1 MTKFNDRDRALRS
14 KLRVEQASLVKKL
27 KELESPDSGEKVS
40 RTDID
45 ACKGEIEVIRKEL
58 QSIEDGGHTVFMRA
72 KKMLKPKA
80 ELSQKEKKINWKKKQ
95 IDFRI
100 KSIREDLN
108 AESISAEER
117 IQKESELEKFENEK
131 SELDL
136 ELNAVNDYNHTRF
149 VVAHGE
155 HGEGI
160 EQSKQLKEVNEKIEK
175 VQKQIIEAKEK
186 NNSELINELNEQYHF
201 LELEKESIENFSHDE
216 FLKNLEMMKA
226 RRKSQLG

>member
-1 MTKFNDRDRALRS
+1 MTEFSEKDRALRS
-14 KLRVEQASLVKKL
+14 KLRIEQACLIKKL
-27 KELESPDSGEKVS
+27 RQLESPNSGEKVS
-40 RTDID
+40 KEDVD

-58 QSIEDGGHTVFMRA
+58 QSIEDSGHTVFVSA
-72 KKMLKPKA
+72 KKMLRPKS
-80 ELSQKEKKINWKKKQ
+80 EFSQKEKKINWKKKH
-95 IDFRI
+95 IDVRI
-100 KSIREDLN
+100 KSIKEDLD
-108 AESISAEER
+108 AESISPEDR
-117 IQKESELEKFENEK
+117 IQKESELEKFEDEK

-155 HGEGI
+155 HGEGD
-160 EQSKQLKEVNEKIEK
+160 EQSKQLKDVNEKIEK
-175 VQKQIIEAKEK
+175 VQKQIVVAKEK
-186 NNSELINELNEQYHF
+186 NNSELINELNDHYHF